1 MSKTFVV
8 CAVAT
13 NLIAALLAAWPVNL
27 FSAMVAGIVVGLALG
42 AGFGT
47 KPVPLAGRTQ
57 PAPPGRGLYR
67 ARSWSEVRRLYS
79 ARALTAR

>member
-27 FSAMVAGIVVGLALG
+27 FNAMVAGIVVGLALG

-47 KPVPLAGRTQ
+47 RHAPTQ
-57 PAPPGRGLYR
+57 PAPPG
-67 ARSWSEVRRLYS
+67 RRLYS

>member
-27 FSAMVAGIVVGLALG
+27 FNAMVAGIVVGLALG

-47 KPVPLAGRTQ
+47 RPAPAQ
-57 PAPPGRGLYR
+57 PAPPGRRLYS
-67 ARSWSEVRRLYS
+67 ARSWSGARWLYS

>member
-27 FSAMVAGIVVGLALG
+27 FNAMVAGIVAGFAIG

-47 KPVPLAGRTQ
+47 RPAPLAGRAQ
-57 PAPPGRGLYR
+57 PPPPGRGLYR
-67 ARSWSEVRRLYS
+67 ARSSSGARRLYS

>member
-8 CAVAT
+8 CALAS

-27 FSAMVAGIVVGLALG
+27 FNAMVAGIVVGLALG

-47 KPVPLAGRTQ
+47 KPAPLAGRTQ

-67 ARSWSEVRRLYS
+67 ARSWSGPRWLYS